1 MTDRVIPIGSW
12 NIDAPPDV
20 GWRSEAVPP
29 QTFTLHVASAV
40 NLGAV
45 TLRYGESNGAGGLRT
60 PLGFGSAPV
69 DDTRGPF
76 AWVMLSEVAFAV
88 ADVPLPAAAPL
99 MLVGLGAPGL
109 SAPFASRPRAR

>member
-1 MTDRVIPIGSW
+1 MR
-12 NIDAPPDV
+12 
-20 GWRSEAVPP
+20 
-29 QTFTLHVASAV
+29 FASAV

-45 TLRYGESNGAGGLRT
+45 TLHYDDANGAGCLRT
-60 PLGFGSAPV
+60 PPAFGSAPV
-69 DDTRGPF
+69 DNTRGPL
-76 AWVMLSEVAFAV
+76 AWVMLSEV